1 MKKLL
6 LLLLILVVIPVYAK
20 ENKLYL
26 VEEDKSI
33 KYESGLYDEKVFLKH
48 TDMVPGSSYTDE
60 LVIENGTDV
69 AYKLYLRAN
78 KKGQSVDAEKLL
90 DSITLVMT
98 LDGREIYRGKANGMG
113 NIILTD
119 SVLLGEFEPNKSSVL
134 KVETYL
140 SVEYENPTGDDY
152 SYVDWTFYAQIDDD
166 EPPEEVVPITG
177 HNKSTTF
184 IVISLLLLIGAF
196 ILFSVNNKKNV
207 KKAS

>member
-119 SVLLGEFEPNKSSVL
+119 SVLLGEFEPNESSVL

-177 HNKSTTF
+177 RNKSTTF

-196 ILFSVNNKKNV
+196 ILFSVNNKKYV